1 MQKILVVGVV
11 LLWCVSA
18 GAQKM
23 DSLGVLNQQ
32 SMAILQADIDSLT
45 FTEQS
50 SQTLRYLKDGAVIV
64 RLKTSP
70 KSVEAYR
77 KAGRNDIADKI
88 EHGRKKQNIKLIDAF
103 LRNFFFC
110 KVYFIYSSDTKA
122 FLEGN
127 RKVFLNDTLAYDT
140 SITLTGNNFVFCEYG
155 SVDAYSKFQDYS
167 HPVAGNVSGVNLD
180 KMDDK
185 AMEQHS
191 SGTSTSPAT
200 TSGLV
205 LLDKELKQLQRP
217 FPYVEGVYLENFDA
231 AVRTLS
237 RDMERAYNRLVV
249 KKDMKEELKAEK
261 KRLKAERKKQ
271 PRYNPFK

>member
-1 MQKILVVGVV
+1 MQKV
-11 LLWCVSA
+11 LAFYSLLCCFFSLS
-18 GAQKM
+18 AQKM
-23 DSLGVLNQQ
+23 DTLGVLNQQ
-32 SMAILQADIDSLT
+32 SYAILQADLDSLT
-45 FTEQS
+45 LVQES
-50 SQTLRYLKDGAVIV
+50 SQTLRYLKDGAIIV

-77 KAGRNDIADKI
+77 KAGRNDIANKI
-88 EHGRKKQNIKLIDAF
+88 EEGRKKQNIKLMDAF

-127 RKVFLNDTLAYDT
+127 RKVFLNDTLAYDST
-140 SITLTGNNFVFCEYG
+140 LTLTGNNFVFCEYG

-185 AMEQHS
+185 AMEKHS
-191 SGTSTSPAT
+191 GGTSTSPAT

-249 KKDMKEELKAEK
+249 KKDMKDELKAEK
-261 KRLKAERKKQ
+261 KRLKAEHKKQ